1 MKPLGEEGEEMAV
14 ALLKQKG
21 YAILQ
26 RNYRTPVGEADII
39 AKHEGTVVFVE
50 VKARS
55 SFAFGRPFEAVNS
68 RKIQKIRRI
77 ALFYLKQTG
86 QEAPV
91 RFDVVSISYEGGKTE
106 VDHIQDAFS
115 F

>member
-77 ALFYLKQTG
+77 ALFYLKQPG